1 MTGGRRHER
10 VADAIDELAALRS
23 TDPAARDAIDAVKL
37 TRLTLETWWSEPPE
51 EAAPR
56 RGA

>member
-1 MTGGRRHER
+1 MTGGRHQGR

-23 TDPAARDAIDAVKL
+23 TDPAASDAIDAVKL

-51 EAAPR
+51 ECAPLR
-56 RGA
+56 SA